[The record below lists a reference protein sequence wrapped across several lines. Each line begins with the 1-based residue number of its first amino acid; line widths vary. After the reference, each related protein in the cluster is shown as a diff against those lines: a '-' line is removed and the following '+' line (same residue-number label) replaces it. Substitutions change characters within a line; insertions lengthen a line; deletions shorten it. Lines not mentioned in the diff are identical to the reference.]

1 MSKDYELRV
10 DLEDFSGNKA
20 YAKYST
26 FYIGDAS
33 TNYKLLVTGYSG
45 TAGNY
50 VLYCH
55 HHGNVLFN
63 YGIIS
68 FC

>member
-1 MSKDYELRV
+1 MSGDYELRI

-26 FYIGDAS
+26 FNVGDAS
-33 TNYKLLVTGYSG
+33 TKYKLLVSGYSG

-50 VLYCH
+50 VL
-55 HHGNVLFN
+55 
-63 YGIIS
+63 
-68 FC
+68 